1 MYFFVFFCIFFLLQ
15 KLVGREI
22 YLKNRFLIVP
32 SKAISTINTACKDS
46 YLGIFLNR
54 TSYV

>member
-1 MYFFVFFCIFFLLQ
+1 MYFLVFFLVQ

-22 YLKNRFLIVP
+22 YLKNRFLIVL

-54 TSYV
+54 RSFV